1 MNDTLWSLGKG
12 FFDIPIVYY
21 VLTALV
27 IVILLLWV
35 PSKEW
40 LKRMGSICILI
51 PIGKLGRKLRPLAP
65 NWVTILRFPVVWAGF
80 ITYLAGHAYT
90 GFCIM
95 VFGVALDKLDGNIA
109 SACGSKPTSF
119 PDTWDELNHPGRTA
133 MGAWLDPF
141 IDKITVLPIAIC
153 FCVWGN
159 LWAPFIGV
167 MIGVELI
174 GTLMRHPFNLG
185 EGWQRQTSA
194 TWFGKIK
201 FTLQYTT
208 LLAYLPVDQGWV
220 PPSPIPNVVL
230 GLATVFSVLS
240 AMSRIDFR
248 GRLHWIN
255 TITDRLSM
263 VFVRR

>member
-1 MNDTLWSLGKG
+1 MSDFFLCLWHGIVH
-12 FFDIPIVYY
+12 IPLVYY
-21 VLTALV
+21 VLTALM

-35 PSKEW
+35 PSKNW
-40 LKRMGSICILI
+40 LKKMGSICILI

-65 NWVTILRFPVVWAGF
+65 NWVTILRFPVVWTGF
-80 ITYLAGHAYT
+80 ITYIAGHAYT

-119 PDTWDELNHPGRTA
+119 PDTWEELNHPGCTK

-141 IDKITVLPIAIC
+141 IDKITVLPIIIC
-153 FCVWGN
+153 FCVWGD
-159 LWAPFIGV
+159 LWAPFVSV
-167 MIGVELI
+167 MIGVELV

-185 EGWQRQTSA
+185 QRWQRQTSA

-201 FTLQYTT
+201 FTLQYTA
-208 LLAYLPVDQGWV
+208 LLTYLPIDQNWV
-220 PPSPIPNVVL
+220 PPSSIPNVVL
-230 GLATVFSVLS
+230 GLAMVFSVLS
-240 AMSRIDFR
+240 AMSRIEFR
-248 GRLHWIN
+248 GSLRWIN
-255 TITDRLSM
+255 EMTDRLSM